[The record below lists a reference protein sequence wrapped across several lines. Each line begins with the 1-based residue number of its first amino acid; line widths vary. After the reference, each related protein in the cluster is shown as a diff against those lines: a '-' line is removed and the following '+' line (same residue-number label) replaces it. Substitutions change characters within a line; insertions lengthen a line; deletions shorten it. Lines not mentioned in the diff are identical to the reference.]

1 MCILFLYF
9 CDKPTPN
16 GYRLIMAS
24 NRDEFYFRPTARADF
39 WEENPNIIAGIFPSV
54 QGRKNIRF
62 FQFFFV
68 LFGRCQRWWIQGG
81 WGVEVGGLFLPFSLR
96 LFQLQ
101 LIIKRNQSLY
111 FKFQRLGQF
120 YDHTKSLLSRK
131 RMYDTVY

>member
-54 QGRKNIRF
+54 QARKNIRF
-62 FQFFFV
+62 FVSFC
-68 LFGRCQRWWIQGG
+68 LFCLVGVSGG
-81 WGVEVGGLFLPFSLR
+81 GFRVGGEWKLVVVFYPFLFAFISC
-96 LFQLQ
+96 
-101 LIIKRNQSLY
+101 NS
-111 FKFQRLGQF
+111 
-120 YDHTKSLLSRK
+120 
-131 RMYDTVY
+131 